1 VPVAQKLVATSA
13 MDKKLSRTP
22 LEDLAERIQRL
33 KAETQ
38 PAAVPGPGES
48 MSGLGMAFAVAAHM
62 VAGLGVGAAIGYF
75 LDAWLG
81 TSPWMLGLFF
91 FLGAGAGVL
100 NTYRMA
106 TGMGMAMGYAAAED
120 TARAGRAAVTTEGNG
135 HLEKGGNSGKSA

>member
-1 VPVAQKLVATSA
+1 
-13 MDKKLSRTP
+13 MDKNVSRTP

-33 KAETQ
+33 KAETT
-38 PAAVPGPGES
+38 PATAPGPGQS
-48 MSGLGMAFAVAAHM
+48 MSGLGMAFGVAAHM

-81 TSPWMLGLFF
+81 TSPWMLCLFCF
-91 FLGAGAGVL
+91 FGAGAGVL

-106 TGMGMAMGYAAAED
+106 TGIGMAMGYAPAKE
-120 TARAGRAAVTTEGNG
+120 TASKSQAAVAKETNG

>member
-1 VPVAQKLVATSA
+1 
-13 MDKKLSRTP
+13 MDKNLSRTP

-33 KAETQ
+33 KAETT
-38 PAAVPGPGES
+38 PATMPSPGES
-48 MSGLGMAFAVAAHM
+48 MSGLGMAFGVAAHM
-62 VAGLGVGAAIGYF
+62 VAGLGVGAAIGHF

-91 FLGAGAGVL
+91 FLGAGAGML

-106 TGMGMAMGYAAAED
+106 TGMGMAMGYAAADD
-120 TARAGRAAVTTEGNG
+120 TATGRPATVATKGNE